1 MDALLNGVIT
11 KETRNLAWRTYKVLQ
26 ASDHII
32 TTVIGYDE
40 NNMPIT
46 QTKKKIDLEI

>member
-1 MDALLNGVIT
+1 MGRSIKWCCYQRN
-11 KETRNLAWRTYKVLQ
+11 KENLAWRTYKVLQ

-40 NNMPIT
+40 NNIPIT
-46 QTKKKIDLEI
+46 QNQEKK